1 MQKLIIEDIQA
12 TKVDTYTRACARADW
27 PRRSILLPTIISTT
41 QPQLYQRSSLR
52 HHYFYDYFDN
62 SDTAIRQLATTTAMT
77 TSTTQTRRYGSSC
90 LLPSTTQTSRLIA
103 ALTAPA
109 CMPRWKREHRAAAH
123 ACATQNLLQTHYM
136 YVQDY
141 QRTSSSCQ
149 LVYMSIAQGSNKDE
163 AATTSVSRRSLLL
176 HSYFN
181 CSASTT
187 SPLLPVNN
195 SSLS

>member
-1 MQKLIIEDIQA
+1 MHVHEQIGHA
-12 TKVDTYTRACARADW
+12 ARYYC
-27 PRRSILLPTIISTT
+27 RRSS
-41 QPQLYQRSSLR
+41 RRHSHSSINGQA
-52 HHYFYDYFDN
+52 H
-62 SDTAIRQLATTTAMT
+62 ATTTATT

-176 HSYFN
+176 QLLSLHYES
-181 CSASTT
+181 
-187 SPLLPVNN
+187 SPARQQFQPELKLR
-195 SSLS
+195 SL